1 MSLGISIE
9 FELKS
14 CDEIVSQRRRR
25 RMTKKVPR
33 EKIKIIFLLLT
44 FCRLADGAPLPATS
58 VADELDL
65 VFLLLLHLG
74 SVAPVRPLVCLSFTR
89 GCLEVVATALLLLL
103 LL

>member
-1 MSLGISIE
+1 
-9 FELKS
+9 
-14 CDEIVSQRRRR
+14 
-25 RMTKKVPR
+25 MTKKVPR

-65 VFLLLLHLG
+65 VFLLLLPLG

-89 GCLEVVATALLLLL
+89 GCLEVVATELLLLL

>member
-1 MSLGISIE
+1 
-9 FELKS
+9 
-14 CDEIVSQRRRR
+14 
-25 RMTKKVPR
+25 MTKKVPR

-58 VADELDL
+58 VADEVDL
-65 VFLLLLHLG
+65 VFLLLLLPLG